1 MMKTLMIL
9 APALLAPALLTA
21 APAAAQVMAPAEYV
35 ATAGAS
41 DLYER
46 TSSQIVLETT
56 GDPKVRSFA
65 QMMIDHHAKSTA
77 DVKAAAA
84 KSRVAAPPPKLNPL
98 QAELVAELRAEQGPA
113 RDAAYIAQQKA
124 SHGQALNVQKA
135 YAMEGTAPARKG
147 AAARIVPV
155 VEEHIVMLK
164 AM

>member
-1 MMKTLMIL
+1 MKIPMFL
-9 APALLAPALLTA
+9 APALLVA
-21 APAAAQVMAPAEYV
+21 APAVAQVMRPAEYV

-56 GDPKVRSFA
+56 ADPKVRSFA
-65 QMMIDHHAKSTA
+65 QMMVAEHAKSTA

-84 KSRVAAPPPKLNPL
+84 KSRVAAAPPKLNPL
-98 QAELVAELRAEQGPA
+98 QTELVTELRAEQGPA

-135 YAMEGTAPARKG
+135 YAAEGTAPALK
-147 AAARIVPV
+147 AAAAGIVPV
-155 VEEHIVMLK
+155 VEKHIDLLK
-164 AM
+164 TM